1 MTIWELQ
8 NQFAK
13 NSRKHIKASSI
24 SYGRSWLDEHAA
36 EMAKLKSENQRLLA
50 SLNDKLEPAAVAEVV
65 KVVEPEVWKIKVVQ
79 GGETKESEFVIG
91 EVEKE
96 VPVNVPTNQKAT
108 PATNNKETSSVD
120 PNSGNGEENPM
131 QSLLNRLFTGS

>member
-1 MTIWELQ
+1 
-8 NQFAK
+8 
-13 NSRKHIKASSI
+13 
-24 SYGRSWLDEHAA
+24 
-36 EMAKLKSENQRLLA
+36 MAKLKSENQRLLA

-96 VPVNVPTNQKAT
+96 VPVNVPTNQKAS